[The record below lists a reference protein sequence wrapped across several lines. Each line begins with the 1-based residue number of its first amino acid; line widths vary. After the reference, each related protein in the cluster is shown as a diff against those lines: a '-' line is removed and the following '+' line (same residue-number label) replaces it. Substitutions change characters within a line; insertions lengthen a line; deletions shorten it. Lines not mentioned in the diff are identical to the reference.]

1 MPMPLSQKDL
11 AAMADCLDSVRED
24 IVYAERIL
32 AESNAKITKICTYIQ
47 ISLSK
52 TPEDD
57 VRLPRS
63 VRALGLTNCNGQEQ
77 TPNAPST
84 PTTPRTPWATQE

>member
-24 IVYAERIL
+24 VVYAERIL
-32 AESNAKITKICTYIQ
+32 AESNAKITKICAYIQ

-57 VRLPRS
+57 
-63 VRALGLTNCNGQEQ
+63 EQ